1 MNILVLEDEKSQRD
15 ALVKIIEKNFLDS
28 KVYSSESLAKA
39 RQFLTEKRFDLF
51 LLDIEVLDG
60 SGIEFAKKIR
70 KIDKYKLTGIV
81 FITANL
87 IHMLEA
93 FKEIHCYDFLI
104 KPYNERNVLD
114 IIKLFENNNDSIGKE
129 GKYVMFNIE
138 GAITTKVI
146 KEAVK

>member
-70 KIDKYKLTGIV
+70 KIDKYKFFSD
-81 FITANL
+81 FIFT
-87 IHMLEA
+87 
-93 FKEIHCYDFLI
+93 F
-104 KPYNERNVLD
+104 
-114 IIKLFENNNDSIGKE
+114 
-129 GKYVMFNIE
+129 
-138 GAITTKVI
+138 
-146 KEAVK
+146 